1 MTGRAWWQKWDGHRF
16 ITFWNENTIIS
27 TGISIQHSMSVH
39 VSERGQTEFGGRC
52 GIATDLLHSGMRT
65 Q

>member
-1 MTGRAWWQKWDGHRF
+1 MTDRVWWQMWDSHRF

-27 TGISIQHSMSVH
+27 TGISIQHAISVR
-39 VSERGQTEFGGRC
+39 VSELVGRS
-52 GIATDLLHSGMRT
+52 GMGTDLLHSGMRT

>member
-27 TGISIQHSMSVH
+27 TGISIQHAISIH
-39 VSERGQTEFGGRC
+39 VSER
-52 GIATDLLHSGMRT
+52 
-65 Q
+65 